1 MYYLL
6 VSFPIDG
13 RIFTR
18 VLNTFHVWVCTCTKM
33 AEWVSTGIQLRVSGN
48 VWDSKKQ
55 LSLHLSAPVDAAITR
70 IKYGPRSGEFG

>member
-13 RIFTR
+13 RIFTG
-18 VLNTFHVWVCTCTKM
+18 VLNIFHAWVRTCIKM
-33 AEWVSTGIQLRVSGN
+33 AEWVSTGIQLKVSGN
-48 VWDSKKQ
+48 VWDSNKQ

-70 IKYGPRSGEFG
+70 IKYGLRSGEFG